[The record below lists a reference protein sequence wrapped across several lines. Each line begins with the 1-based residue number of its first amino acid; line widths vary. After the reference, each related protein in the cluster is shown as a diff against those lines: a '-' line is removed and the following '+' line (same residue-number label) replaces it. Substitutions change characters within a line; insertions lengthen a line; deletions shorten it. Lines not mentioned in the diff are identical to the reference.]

1 MLKKKKLENQIDNL
15 VQEMEKD
22 LIELEKE
29 FKAQNKKKEKF
40 HDIKTKGKILELLK
54 NKIKILKSKYNGEE
68 IDEEEVEDNA
78 TALEKFEEILKK
90 SKNLGQSSQRDLY
103 QEEKD
108 KMEEWKE
115 REKQQDEMIDELGKG
130 IQQLKYEGEMAG
142 KGIEDIG
149 KKVKQ
154 TEKKIDKTHKKMKT
168 QNERVIELINKIRS
182 PEKLCCDIILIL
194 ILLGLICVL
203 YSIIKHKYLK

>member
-1 MLKKKKLENQIDNL
+1 
-15 VQEMEKD
+15 
-22 LIELEKE
+22 
-29 FKAQNKKKEKF
+29 
-40 HDIKTKGKILELLK
+40 
-54 NKIKILKSKYNGEE
+54 
-68 IDEEEVEDNA
+68 
-78 TALEKFEEILKK
+78 
-90 SKNLGQSSQRDLY
+90 
-103 QEEKD
+103 
-108 KMEEWKE
+108 
-115 REKQQDEMIDELGKG
+115 
-130 IQQLKYEGEMAG
+130 MAG